1 MKSWELTAYLV
12 PHLKAV
18 LSAVERT
25 HLDCYGID
33 RNFKEIEDALISFLA
48 KLREAKEAHRS
59 VHQLENRQGTNYVTD

>member
-25 HLDCYGID
+25 HLDRYGLD
-33 RNFKEIEDALISFLA
+33 RNFKEIEEALISFLA
-48 KLREAKEAHRS
+48 KLREAKEAHGS
-59 VHQLENRQGTNYVTD
+59 VHQLENRQGNNYVTD